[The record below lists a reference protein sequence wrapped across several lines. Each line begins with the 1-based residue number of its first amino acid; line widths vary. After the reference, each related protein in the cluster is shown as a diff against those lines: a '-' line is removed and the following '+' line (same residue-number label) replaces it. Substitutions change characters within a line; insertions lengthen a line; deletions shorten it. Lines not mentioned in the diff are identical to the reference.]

1 MAVIRTGMPRRIR
14 RAAGRA
20 NWASAALTL
29 VWLAFVILPIYLMVK
44 DAVQT
49 TDSYL
54 DGGPLSL
61 PHHFT
66 GHNFVDVFHLGFT
79 HYLVNTAI
87 VTVASA
93 ALTVLL
99 AFPAAYAIVR
109 SRSRL
114 VSGVFRMFLIGLA
127 IPAQAT
133 IIPVFLLITRMHL
146 YDSLAAIV
154 LPTVAFGLPLSVL
167 VLASALR
174 DVPRELY
181 EAMTLDG
188 GGSIRLLWS
197 LALPLS
203 RASLTTVSIY
213 CALNAW
219 NGFLFPL
226 ILTQSDEQRVQT
238 LGLYNFQGQFT
249 SNIPGLMAAV
259 LLSALPIFVVYLFA
273 RRWLI
278 AGLAG
283 VGGK

>member
-1 MAVIRTGMPRRIR
+1 VIRRTV
-14 RAAGRA
+14 GRA
-20 NWASAALTL
+20 NWGAGIAAI
-29 VWLAFVILPIYLMVK
+29 VWLAFVITPIYLIVK
-44 DAVQT
+44 DSLQT
-49 TDSYL
+49 TSSYL
-54 DGGPLSL
+54 DHGPLSL
-61 PHHFT
+61 PRHITF
-66 GHNFVDVFHLGFT
+66 GNFADVFDRGFT
-79 HYLVNTAI
+79 RYLVNTAI

-114 VSGVFRMFLIGLA
+114 VAGVFRVFLIGLA
-127 IPAQAT
+127 VPAQAT
-133 IIPVFLLITRMHL
+133 IIPVYLLITRMHL
-146 YDSLAAIV
+146 YDSLTAIV

-181 EAMTLDG
+181 EAMTLEG
-188 GGSIRLLWS
+188 GGSVRLMWS

-238 LGLYNFQGQFT
+238 LGLYNFQGQFS

-259 LLSALPIFVVYLFA
+259 LLSAFPIFVVYLFA
-273 RRWLI
+273 RRWLV
-278 AGLAG
+278 AGMAG

>member
-1 MAVIRTGMPRRIR
+1 MAARIR

-20 NWASAALTL
+20 NWGAGVATI
-29 VWLAFVILPIYLMVK
+29 VWLAFVITPLYLIVK
-44 DAVQT
+44 DSLQT

-54 DGGPLSL
+54 EHGPLSL
-61 PHHFT
+61 PRHITFS
-66 GHNFVDVFHLGFT
+66 NFADVFDKGFT
-79 HYLVNTAI
+79 RYLINTAI

-93 ALTVLL
+93 ALTMLL

-109 SRSRL
+109 SHSR
-114 VSGVFRMFLIGLA
+114 VVAGVFRVFLIGLA

-146 YDSLAAIV
+146 YDSLTAIV

-167 VLASALR
+167 ILATALR

-188 GGSIRLLWS
+188 GGSVRLMWS
-197 LALPLS
+197 LALPMS
-203 RASLTTVSIY
+203 RAALTTISVYS
-213 CALNAW
+213 ALNAW

-249 SNIPGLMAAV
+249 SNTPGLMAAV
-259 LLSALPIFVVYLFA
+259 LLSAFPIFVVYLFA

-278 AGLAG
+278 AGMAG

>member
-1 MAVIRTGMPRRIR
+1 MAAIGTGMPRRIR

-20 NWASAALTL
+20 NWAAGIAVL

-44 DAVQT
+44 DAIQT

-61 PHHFT
+61 PRHFT

-79 HYLVNTAI
+79 RYLINTAI

-93 ALTVLL
+93 LLTVLL

-109 SRSRL
+109 SRSRM

-146 YDSLAAIV
+146 YDSLTAIV

-203 RASLTTVSIY
+203 RASLVTVSIY

-226 ILTQSDEQRVQT
+226 ILTQSNEQRVQT
-238 LGLYNFQGQFT
+238 LGLYNFQGEFT